1 MSSTSNATT
10 TRAEAQVEVANLLKG
25 AEIHNKSG
33 EKMLQ
38 ESRIADERM
47 HQQEFSDNKSNK
59 QHTYKVTKIE
69 VLDSNESSTSNG
81 TVAENLPQLRTAN
94 LLKDAEIHNKS
105 GEKILQESMIAD
117 ERMHQQDMAQ
127 SSPEA

>member
-1 MSSTSNATT
+1 
-10 TRAEAQVEVANLLKG
+10 
-25 AEIHNKSG
+25 
-33 EKMLQ
+33 
-38 ESRIADERM
+38 M
-47 HQQEFSDNKSNK
+47 HQQEISDNKSNK
-59 QHTYKVTKIE
+59 QHNYKVTKIE